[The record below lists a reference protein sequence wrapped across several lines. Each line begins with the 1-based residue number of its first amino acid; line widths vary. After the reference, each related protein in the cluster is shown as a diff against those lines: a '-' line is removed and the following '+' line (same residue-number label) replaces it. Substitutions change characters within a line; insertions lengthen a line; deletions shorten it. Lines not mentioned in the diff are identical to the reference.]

1 MTADLKYGYLVN
13 PMHPEDRKYFAF
25 TIPGMGQFQPTRMEQ
40 GSMTAGFTMSEL
52 MCRALSPIP
61 ESEAFEKDSE
71 PFLIQGP
78 NLDISAP

>member
-1 MTADLKYGYLVN
+1 MN
-13 PMHPEDRKYFAF
+13 PDDRKYFTF
-25 TIPGMGQFQPTRMEQ
+25 TILGMGQFQLTRMEQ
-40 GSMTAGFTMSEL
+40 RSMIAEFTMSEL